1 MDAIQISNVT
11 KRYRDTLALEGISFR
26 FEAGRIYGLLGRNGA
41 GKSTLINIIANRIF
55 ATDGCVTIDGEPVCE
70 NDRVQEK
77 LYCMS
82 EADLYPAGM
91 RVKDIFKWTGSFY
104 GCFDLEKAH
113 KLAEAYELNVNKKVR
128 ALSTG
133 YKSMFKLI
141 TALCLDVPYVIFDEP
156 VLGLDANHR
165 ELFYRLLLESYQEKP
180 RTIIIATHLIEE
192 VANLIEEV
200 VIIDR
205 GRILLQDSV
214 ERLMA
219 TGYSIAGS
227 QADVDT
233 YCAGEQVFGC
243 DLLGGMKIAYLMGG
257 VREEKLHAG
266 LHVSAM
272 NLQKLFV
279 KLTEKE
285 VSSHEA

>member
-1 MDAIQISNVT
+1 
-11 KRYRDTLALEGISFR
+11 
-26 FEAGRIYGLLGRNGA
+26 
-41 GKSTLINIIANRIF
+41 
-55 ATDGCVTIDGEPVCE
+55 
-70 NDRVQEK
+70 
-77 LYCMS
+77 MS

-133 YKSMFKLI
+133 YKSIFKLI

>member
-1 MDAIQISNVT
+1 M
-11 KRYRDTLALEGISFR
+11 
-26 FEAGRIYGLLGRNGA
+26 
-41 GKSTLINIIANRIF
+41 
-55 ATDGCVTIDGEPVCE
+55 
-70 NDRVQEK
+70 
-77 LYCMS
+77 
-82 EADLYPAGM
+82 
-91 RVKDIFKWTGSFY
+91 
-104 GCFDLEKAH
+104 
-113 KLAEAYELNVNKKVR
+113 
-128 ALSTG
+128 
-133 YKSMFKLI
+133 
-141 TALCLDVPYVIFDEP
+141 
-156 VLGLDANHR
+156 
-165 ELFYRLLLESYQEKP
+165 
-180 RTIIIATHLIEE
+180 
-192 VANLIEEV
+192 
-200 VIIDR
+200 
-205 GRILLQDSV
+205 QDSV

-227 QADVDT
+227 QADVDA

>member
-1 MDAIQISNVT
+1 M
-11 KRYRDTLALEGISFR
+11 
-26 FEAGRIYGLLGRNGA
+26 
-41 GKSTLINIIANRIF
+41 
-55 ATDGCVTIDGEPVCE
+55 
-70 NDRVQEK
+70 
-77 LYCMS
+77 
-82 EADLYPAGM
+82 
-91 RVKDIFKWTGSFY
+91 
-104 GCFDLEKAH
+104 
-113 KLAEAYELNVNKKVR
+113 AEAYELNVNKKVR

-133 YKSMFKLI
+133 YKSIFKLI

-205 GRILLQDSV
+205 GQHF
-214 ERLMA
+214 
-219 TGYSIAGS
+219 IAGFRRAPDGHGL
-227 QADVDT
+227 QHRRQP
-233 YCAGEQVFGC
+233 GGRGHLLRRGRQVFGC